1 MIVIKE
7 REILMTTENKQK
19 EKEKEKEL
27 TREEK
32 VIMALE
38 MGFTFIPE
46 NKYKENQVNLNKK
59 YYPFIIC
66 YTN

>member
-7 REILMTTENKQK
+7 REILMTTENKQ
-19 EKEKEKEL
+19 KEKEKEL

-46 NKYKENQVNLNKK
+46 NKYKENEK
-59 YYPFIIC
+59 
-66 YTN
+66 